1 MVPAQ
6 LHAYESKK
14 RKKLLRFESDTKQY
28 EEKEK
33 KRRAA
38 DSAKSCKFG
47 EVKQPI
53 LQKKSLSSVA
63 EQGGT
68 PRHSPHVACIDK
80 NLGKRTVEAGAEY
93 TQRKRPHAMM
103 SPSPTRMTFFLPML

>member
-63 EQGGT
+63 EQGCT
-68 PRHSPHVACIDK
+68 PRRCPRVACMDK
-80 NLGKRTVEAGAEY
+80 NLGKKTAEAGAEDPE
-93 TQRKRPHAMM
+93 RKRPHAMM